1 MEFDTQTEHPL
12 DVLFFYTEKQYGKV
26 YKFVIMIFIN
36 SVWRKNMKLFY
47 KSSRGAGG
55 KFTAS
60 EAIIRGIAE
69 DGGLFVPNV
78 LPELKMD
85 FSELASKPYAEIAYE
100 VMSLFLDDFEEE
112 ELKNCI
118 ANAYDDKFDT
128 EDIAPLVKLDE
139 RVSILELFHGPTLAF
154 KDMALSILPR
164 FMQTAKKKNKIEED
178 IVILTATSGDT
189 GKAALEG
196 FAGIEGIEI
205 IVFFPEEGVSPVQKL
220 QMVTQEGQNT
230 HVAGIIGNFDDA
242 QTGVKMIFGDKD
254 YAKKLKNKGY
264 LLSSANS
271 INIGRLIPQIVYYF
285 SAYGQLLKQETVQNG
300 DLVDFVV
307 PTGNIGNILAGY
319 YAKRMGLPVGHLVCA
334 SNENK
339 VLTDFFESGN
349 YDKNRTLTKTQSP
362 SMDILVSSNLERL
375 LYEISSKDENP
386 VPEWMKALDEKGS
399 YSVDELISGLEED
412 FEAGWIRGPEG
423 RRCISDVY
431 SKYGYLMDTHTAVAY
446 GVNERRKVETKH
458 HSVILS
464 TASPY
469 KFPKSVL
476 SSIDKKYEERKEI
489 DLIEVMEDFVEGE
502 IPMGVRDIRQRK
514 VLHEYVCGKDGMREA
529 VDKFLAGRD
538 SK

>member
-1 MEFDTQTEHPL
+1 
-12 DVLFFYTEKQYGKV
+12 
-26 YKFVIMIFIN
+26 
-36 SVWRKNMKLFY
+36 MKLHY

-55 KFTAS
+55 EFTAS
-60 EAIIRGIAE
+60 QAIIRGIAE
-69 DGGLFVPNV
+69 DGGLFVPNA

-85 FSELASKPYAEIAYE
+85 FSELKNKSYGETAYE
-100 VMSLFLDDFEEE
+100 IMSLFLDDFEDEE
-112 ELKNCI
+112 IKSCI
-118 ANAYDDKFDT
+118 ADAYDGKFDT
-128 EDIAPLVKLDE
+128 VDIAPLVKLDE
-139 RVSILELFHGPTLAF
+139 RVSVLELFHGPTLAF

-164 FMQTAKKKNKIEED
+164 LMQTAKKKNNIEED

-196 FAGIEGIEI
+196 FAGIDGIEI

-230 HVAGIIGNFDDA
+230 HVAAIRGNFDDA

-254 YAKKLKNKGY
+254 YAEKLKNKGY
-264 LLSSANS
+264 RLSSANS

-285 SAYGQLLKQETVQNG
+285 YAYGQLLKQGILQNG

-307 PTGNIGNILAGY
+307 PTGNFGNILAGY

-339 VLTDFFESGN
+339 VLSDFFESGN
-349 YDKNRTLTKTQSP
+349 YDKNRMLAKTQSP

-375 LYEISSKDENP
+375 LYEFSGKNEELVSQ
-386 VPEWMKALDEKGS
+386 WMKALEENGS
-399 YSVDELISGLEED
+399 YDIDALLSGFKED
-412 FEAGWIRGPEG
+412 FEAGWINDSEG

-446 GVNERRKVETKH
+446 GVNERRPTAIKR

-469 KFPKSVL
+469 KFPKAVL
-476 SSIDKKYEERKEI
+476 SSIDEKYEAWEEI
-489 DLIEVMEDFVEGE
+489 DLIEVMEEFVEGE
-502 IPMGVRDIRQRK
+502 MPMGVKNIRDRK
-514 VLHEYVCGKDGMREA
+514 VLHEYACGKDGMKDA
-529 VDKFLAGRD
+529 VDKFLSGRD